1 MDNEC
6 DLILPEF
13 WDPTNKHRQYGFF
26 AECSNVLHV
35 IADFFLKNGRL
46 PDSINFS
53 DIMPLYKGLKGEDVF
68 SKFFTQDLTIKV
80 ERIIQSSFV
89 NYNDHLKYF
98 DQTNYELLEPFVSRY
113 FKPSSQVMS
122 HKNDL
127 LKEYQINPSKT
138 IGVYYRSTDKSV
150 ETGIPSHE
158 VMYDKIKKIH
168 AIYPSHRILI
178 ETDSQ
183 SFLDY
188 LFSKKDINKY
198 LFAFNKIARSNQK
211 GQQLKGMHLT
221 QSPMQNQ
228 KDMFHLFPVFLILSK
243 CDYLICN
250 SSNCSWWM
258 MLFRGKP
265 TNMSQYLDY
274 RSRRERKAG
283 VLLKKP
289 WRDYGLE
296 KHKLVLP
303 ALDTYN
309 KYGFFSECTIILVEI
324 IKFIKNSQRLP
335 YLLDCSNSLV
345 LYKESVDDDVFGE
358 FFIQNRKIELDLNI
372 KNVSDFVTVWDQ
384 LKLYNKIKFHL
395 LNPIIRRYFRPSN
408 RVVRRKNYFLRKYQI
423 NRSKTIGV
431 YYRSTDKSV
440 ETGIPSHQIMYNKIK
455 EIHTSCPSHK
465 ILIQTDSKNFLN
477 YLRSKKDIN
486 KYLIIIKENIPQN
499 RLRRKLKSE
508 LPLHLKRS
516 PSNNMQDM
524 FNLLPAFL
532 ILSKCD
538 YLICNSSNCSW
549 WMMLF
554 RGSLKNVSQ
563 YLDSTNQKQYMN
575 LPPPGK
581 PGWTN
586 FS

>member
-13 WDPTNKHRQYGFF
+13 WDSENKRRKYGFF

-35 IADFFLKNGRL
+35 IVGFFVEHRRL

-53 DIMPLYKGLKGEDVF
+53 NIMPLYKGLKGEDVF
-68 SKFFTQDLTIKV
+68 SKFFIQDSTIKV
-80 ERIIQSSFV
+80 EHTPQSMFV
-89 NYNDHLKYF
+89 NYNDHFKYF
-98 DQTNYELLEPFVSRY
+98 DQTKCELLEPFVSRY

-138 IGVYYRSTDKSV
+138 IGVYYRSTDKSS
-150 ETGIPSHE
+150 ETGIPTHE
-158 VMYDKIKKIH
+158 VMYDKIKEIH
-168 AIYPSHRILI
+168 AIYPSHKILV

-183 SFLDY
+183 LFLDY

-198 LFAFNKIARSNQK
+198 LLAFNKIARSNQE
-211 GQQLKGMHLT
+211 GRVLKGMHLT

-228 KDMFHLFPVFLILSK
+228 KDMLHLLPAFLILSE

-274 RSRRERKAG
+274 RSCRERNAG

-289 WRDYGLE
+289 WRDYAE

-303 ALDTYN
+303 ALAKIS
-309 KYGFFSECTIILVEI
+309 KYGFFSECTIILIEI
-324 IKFIKNSQRLP
+324 IKFIKNSQRPP
-335 YLLDCSNSLV
+335 YLLDCSNSLG
-345 LYKESVDDDVFGE
+345 LYKKSVDDDVFGE
-358 FFIQNRKIELDLNI
+358 FFIQNRKIKLDLNI
-372 KNVSDFVTVWDQ
+372 KNVSDFATVWDQ
-384 LKLYNKIKFHL
+384 FKLYNKIKFDL
-395 LNPIIRRYFRPSN
+395 LNPIIRRYFRPSS
-408 RVVRRKNYFLRKYQI
+408 RVVRLKNYFLRKYQI
-423 NRSKTIGV
+423 NPSKTIGV
-431 YYRSTDKSV
+431 YYRATDKSS
-440 ETGIPSHQIMYNKIK
+440 ETGIPSHQTMYNKIK
-455 EIHTSCPSHK
+455 EIHASYPSHR

-486 KYLIIIKENIPQN
+486 KYLIIIVRNMPENI
-499 RLRRKLKSE
+499 LRKKSKTE
-508 LPLHLKRS
+508 LPLHRRQS
-516 PSNNMQDM
+516 PMQNQKDM
-524 FNLLPAFL
+524 LHLLPAFL
-532 ILSKCD
+532 ILSECD
-538 YLICNSSNCSW
+538 YLICNSSNCAW

-554 RGSLKNVSQ
+554 RGSVKNVSQ
-563 YLDSTNQKQYMN
+563 YLDSTKQKAYMK